1 MANAPL
7 NPDGLRIRKEML
19 GAEFVEKRIADAT
32 DFTRTFQ
39 EWITNFGFGEVWTR
53 TGLPRNV
60 RSMITVAM
68 LIALNRPHELKLHVK
83 GAIVNGVTKEE
94 LREVLLH
101 AVAYC
106 GFPAA
111 VDAFRVATE
120 TLKEL
125 GLE

>member
-1 MANAPL
+1 MANQPL
-7 NPDGLRIRKEML
+7 NEQGLRIRKEML

-60 RSMITVAM
+60 RSMLTVGM

-83 GAIVNGVTKEE
+83 GAIVNGVTKDE

-101 AVAYC
+101 SVAYC

>member
-1 MANAPL
+1 MANQPL
-7 NPDGLRIRKEML
+7 NEQGLRIRKEML
-19 GAEFVEKRIADAT
+19 GAEFVDKRIADAT

-39 EWITNFGFGEVWTR
+39 EWITNFDFGEVWTR

-60 RSMITVAM
+60 RSMLTVGM

>member
-1 MANAPL
+1 MAKQPL
-7 NPDGLRIRKEML
+7 NEKGLRIRKEML

-32 DFTRTFQ
+32 DFTSTFQ

-53 TGLPRNV
+53 TELPRNI
-60 RSMITVAM
+60 RSMLTVGM

-83 GAIVNGVTKEE
+83 GAVVNGVTKEE

-101 AVAYC
+101 SVAYC

-111 VDAFRVATE
+111 VDAFRVASE

>member
-1 MANAPL
+1 MANQPL
-7 NPDGLRIRKEML
+7 NEQGLRIRKEML
-19 GAEFVEKRIADAT
+19 GAEFVDKRIADAT

-60 RSMITVAM
+60 RSMLTVGM